1 MANEFDFA
9 SLGNMFGGGGLPSG
23 LDALLSEDQRK
34 LLGRNAALSA
44 AGALLQASGRSAVP
58 ISMGQALGSALQ
70 AGQQGYQQARASSF
84 QDLLLGEKLKEAQRL
99 GQYQTALT
107 GAPQKA
113 ESVQPMEPLTAAQA
127 SLLSQTAPISAA
139 GPFGPSP
146 QRAQLMDQIQAQP
159 TIAPEPLTATEKRY
173 NELMRKADVANQF
186 GKFDDADKLIGQA
199 LKIKP
204 PEKYATT
211 PQYGNSKQGTP
222 ISFVLSESGG
232 MKLLDVQRSPEFNYQ
247 DTGSYISVRDKN
259 SNKELE
265 RIPKTMTPG
274 EVASNIVA
282 QGNLAVNRANLGVA
296 QGGLALRQQ
305 EFNRGGFQLKEGPD
319 GLSYVPTAPGG
330 PTIPVMTAAGTPFE
344 GAGAKPT
351 EDQSKSAGFAF
362 RMKQSSQIFNQPA
375 LNRSGEP
382 IIDPKTGNPVTLEQA
397 FGQPGKYQSI
407 MRSIPSAGLTTG
419 LANLSE
425 STGSQQ
431 YRQAQQNWVTANLRP
446 ESGAVIG
453 ADEMDK
459 EIIKYFPQTSDS
471 QKTIEQKARARR
483 DTELAM
489 TVRAGPAY
497 KQMEK
502 AVAAQNA
509 ALAAPAPMAQ
519 PGAAV
524 PTVRQPTGNARLVRD
539 PVTGIFNYVM
549 E

>member
-1 MANEFDFA
+1 MANEIDFG
-9 SLGNMFGGGGLPSG
+9 SIFGNMFGGGGTPSG

-58 ISMGQALGSALQ
+58 ISMGQALGGALQ

-84 QDLLLGEKLKEAQRL
+84 QDLLLAGKLKEMQRL

-107 GAPQKA
+107 GAPKTE
-113 ESVQPMEPLTAAQA
+113 ESVQPMEPLTSAQA
-127 SLLSQTAPISAA
+127 SLLSQTAPTSAA

-186 GKFDDADKLIGQA
+186 GKFDDADKLMSQA

-204 PEKYATT
+204 TEKYSTT

-222 ISFVLSESGG
+222 ISYVLSESGG

-265 RIPKTMTPG
+265 RIAKTMSPG

-282 QGNLAVNRANLGVA
+282 QGNLGVAQANLGVA
-296 QGGLALRQQ
+296 QGGLNLRQR
-305 EFNRGGFQLKEGPD
+305 EFDRGGYQLKEGPD

-330 PTIPVMTAAGTPFE
+330 PAIPVMTAAGTPFE

-362 RMKQSSQIFNQPA
+362 RMKQSTNIFNQPA
-375 LNRSGEP
+375 VDKTGEP
-382 IIDPKTGNPVTLEQA
+382 ILDPKTGKPVTLEQA
-397 FGQPGKYQSI
+397 YGQPGKYQAI
-407 MRSIPSAGLTTG
+407 MRAIPSAGLTTG
-419 LANLSE
+419 LANVSE
-425 STGSQQ
+425 DVGRQQ
-431 YRQAQQNWVTANLRP
+431 YRQAQENWVTANLRP

-453 ADEMDK
+453 VEEMEK
-459 EIIKYFPQTSDS
+459 EITKYFPQTNDA

-497 KQMEK
+497 KQVEK

-509 ALAAPAPMAQ
+509 PVAA
-519 PGAAV
+519 
-524 PTVRQPTGNARLVRD
+524 RPTGVPRLVKD
-539 PVTGIFNYVM
+539 PATGIFRYVT